1 MVTWIAAAPGSAH
14 CIEKEMMIMALLQTA
29 AQENMRIIRAWI
41 DAHNRQDMKALDYL
55 DENIEILEIPTGVV
69 YKGMAKMKE
78 LAQMAYRRHV
88 WKEITH
94 IMATDE
100 EVCVEYTVR
109 ADISQPLTEGE
120 KAGGLHG
127 VDISKAKTSK
137 TPFELKLCFVC
148 HIKDGKIDLAR
159 EYWDAA
165 TITRQLGIASPL
177 TRLLTFFM
185 RHSS

>member
-1 MVTWIAAAPGSAH
+1 
-14 CIEKEMMIMALLQTA
+14 MALLQTA

-94 IMATDE
+94 IMATDAPTN
-100 EVCVEYTVR
+100 C
-109 ADISQPLTEGE
+109 
-120 KAGGLHG
+120 
-127 VDISKAKTSK
+127 
-137 TPFELKLCFVC
+137 
-148 HIKDGKIDLAR
+148 
-159 EYWDAA
+159 A
-165 TITRQLGIASPL
+165 TRYSL
-177 TRLLTFFM
+177 
-185 RHSS
+185 